1 MSPDGSVKPPPEEK
15 LLRLI
20 RGKGA
25 KPAQDMTA
33 PAQAA
38 EGAATV
44 FMTAVNWPSRAR
56 RLPWPIIA
64 GGMLGAALALEVI
77 CLMVQAVWP
86 LPNVVVPV
94 AATSAS
100 PLAPADTANTPA
112 MPDMPSLTA
121 SAARALFAPSAF
133 TADASYASPSG
144 SAKLLASRLTLMG
157 IVSGNPAQ
165 AIIEDSQT
173 QKTYFVTTGQAVV
186 EGAVLEQVLD
196 NRVVL
201 DLGGEKIE
209 LTL

>member
-1 MSPDGSVKPPPEEK
+1 
-15 LLRLI
+15 
-20 RGKGA
+20 
-25 KPAQDMTA
+25 
-33 PAQAA
+33 
-38 EGAATV
+38 
-44 FMTAVNWPSRAR
+44 
-56 RLPWPIIA
+56 
-64 GGMLGAALALEVI
+64 
-77 CLMVQAVWP
+77 
-86 LPNVVVPV
+86 
-94 AATSAS
+94 
-100 PLAPADTANTPA
+100 

-133 TADASYASPSG
+133 TADASHAPPSV